1 MREIQVAEMT
11 VQYAADILSW
21 RYPAPYDYYDV
32 TDGDLGYY
40 LDTANGF
47 FAVLSDGE
55 FIGFRSFGP
64 DGQVPGGTYDDSA
77 LDTGGGL
84 RPELTGRG
92 LGRAVVVAGLEFGR
106 LRFAPDAF
114 RVHGA

>member
-11 VQYAADILSW
+11 AGYAADILSW

-40 LDTANGF
+40 LDPATGF
-47 FAVLSDGE
+47 FAVLADGE

-84 RPELTGRG
+84 RPELIGLGRG
-92 LGRAVVVAGLEFGR
+92 LGRQAIATGLGHGR
-106 LRFAPDAF
+106 
-114 RVHGA
+114 G